1 MARANPGCGARE
13 CRKASFRDRSTE
25 RKTHF
30 RTRVLRVNRNENFA
44 CEPVFFSR
52 TARVVAHRAPPDGAG
67 VFGKL
72 ISERLARAKQARA
85 RARVAALNAPTD
97 QHRAVPDPHASRA
110 SPGPRAAV
118 GLVGSSTAARTQIHP
133 TKPPGP
139 APPAPGFMVDIPAVG
154 LEALRQRHAHHPRR
168 FPTATRRLAH
178 VHIITPAPPRTR
190 LYGRFACRR
199 PQRLFDRGM
208 LTAQLFHASKLVIQS
223 LDRL

>member
-13 CRKASFRDRSTE
+13 CRKASFRDRSTD

-30 RTRVLRVNRNENFA
+30 RTRVHRVNRNENFA

-52 TARVVAHRAPPDGAG
+52 TARAVAHRAPPDGAG

-72 ISERLARAKQARA
+72 ISERLARAKRRA
-85 RARVAALNAPTD
+85 RAQRVAALNAPTD

-178 VHIITPAPPRTR
+178 VHIITPAPPPPPAPGFMVDSPAVGHR
-190 LYGRFACRR
+190 GSSIAAC
-199 PQRLFDRGM
+199 
-208 LTAQLFHASKLVIQS
+208 
-223 LDRL
+223 